1 MKIITLVSIVLISLS
16 LKAQKSYVIQV
27 FSKNQSPILGV
38 NCSSSDGAV
47 IGVSDTNGEIYL
59 TNVNVQK
66 VYMSHISH
74 EEFILYFTDAN
85 IYEVILK
92 RNRANLPEVSVNS
105 HKLPEIV
112 YKSEQFHASDFV
124 FFEDGV
130 LVLTNERNQLFK
142 PDGLKKK
149 VILRDCRIVKLDTN
163 LKEQTSSK
171 LLHEGINLYKDEYGQ
186 CFLQTLKGGFF
197 ITEVNGE
204 IELVAVDE
212 EFDFQTPVPL
222 SLNENGDVKLVNNFD
237 PTFPAFEYYLM
248 KEDSTRLMCSIEDKV
263 LMHTFRA
270 QYRNLI
276 PREKLN
282 AYRMELKS
290 GIEKEV
296 ISGYMTG
303 FHNSILFE
311 PLYAPSFLVCD
322 SIYVFNLIEEKVMV
336 YNLEGALQRE
346 VRTNIDQSRQRS
358 KFQNRI
364 IQDHIT
370 GELYAEY
377 LDGRTG
383 VLRRIEL
390 NSGELG
396 KVKKLTYDYPER
408 VEVYADEVYYLYRP
422 FRTPQKTYLYKENL
436 N

>member
-92 RNRANLPEVSVNS
+92 RNRANLPEASVNS

-204 IELVAVDE
+204 IELVAVGE

>member
-1 MKIITLVSIVLISLS
+1 MKIITLASIVLISLS

-27 FSKNQSPILGV
+27 FSENQSTILGV
-38 NCSSSDGAV
+38 NCSSSDGAL

-59 TNVNVQK
+59 TNVSVQK

-74 EEFILYFTDAN
+74 EEFILYFTDEN

-92 RNRANLPEVSVNS
+92 KKRTKLPEASVRS

-112 YKSEQFHASDFV
+112 YKNEQFHASDFV

-130 LVLTNERNQLFK
+130 LVLTNEKKQLFK
-142 PDGLKKK
+142 PEGSGKK

-163 LKEQTSSK
+163 LTERTSSK
-171 LLHEGINLYKDEYGQ
+171 LLHEGINLHKDEYGQ

-197 ITEVNGE
+197 ITEVDEE
-204 IELVAVDE
+204 IKLVGVGE
-212 EFDFQTPVPL
+212 EFDFKTPVPL
-222 SLNENGDVKLVNNFD
+222 SLNENGDMKLVNNFD

-248 KEDSTRLMCSIEDKV
+248 KEDSLRLLCSIEDKV

-282 AYRMELKS
+282 AYRMELKT
-290 GIEKEV
+290 GIEKEI

-322 SIYVFNLIEEKVMV
+322 SIYVFNLIEEKMMV

-346 VRTNIDQSRQRS
+346 VGTNIDQSRQRS

-364 IQDHIT
+364 IQDDIT
-370 GELYAEY
+370 GELYAQY
-377 LDGRTG
+377 LDGRAG

-396 KVKKLTYDYPER
+396 KVQKLTYDYPER

>member
-346 VRTNIDQSRQRS
+346 VRTNIDPSRQRS

>member
-204 IELVAVDE
+204 IELVAVGE

-346 VRTNIDQSRQRS
+346 VRTNIDPSRQRS

>member
-92 RNRANLPEVSVNS
+92 RNRANLPEASVNS

-346 VRTNIDQSRQRS
+346 VRTNIDPSRQRS

-396 KVKKLTYDYPER
+396 KIKKLTYDYPER

>member
-1 MKIITLVSIVLISLS
+1 MKIITLVSILLISLS
-16 LKAQKSYVIQV
+16 LKAQESYVIQV
-27 FSKNQSPILGV
+27 FSENQSPLVGV
-38 NCSSSDGAV
+38 NCSSSDGAL

-74 EEFILYFTDAN
+74 EEFILYFTGAN
-85 IYEVILK
+85 TYEVILIKK
-92 RNRANLPEVSVNS
+92 RTKLPEASVRS

-112 YKSEQFHASDFV
+112 YKNEQFHASDFV
-124 FFEDGV
+124 FFEDGL
-130 LVLTNERNQLFK
+130 LVLTNEKKQLFK
-142 PDGLKKK
+142 PEGLEKK

-163 LKEQTSSK
+163 LTEETTSK
-171 LLHEGINLYKDEYGQ
+171 LLHDGLNLHKDEYGQ
-186 CFLQTLKGGFF
+186 CFLQTLKGRFF
-197 ITEVNGE
+197 ITDVNEE
-204 IELVAVDE
+204 IELVGVDE
-212 EFDFQTPVPL
+212 GVDFQSPVPL
-222 SLNENGDVKLVNNFD
+222 SLSVNGDIKLVNNFD

-248 KEDSTRLMCSIEDKV
+248 KEDSLRLMCSIEDKL

-282 AYRMELKS
+282 AYRMELKT
-290 GIEKEV
+290 GIDKEI
-296 ISGYMTG
+296 ISGYMNG

-311 PLYAPSFLVCD
+311 PLYAPSFLVHD
-322 SIYVFNLIEEKVMV
+322 SIYVFNLVEEKMMV
-336 YNLEGALQRE
+336 YNIEGALKRE
-346 VRTNIDQSRQRS
+346 VGTNIDPSRQRS

-364 IQDHIT
+364 IQDDIT
-370 GELYAEY
+370 GELYAQY
-377 LDGRTG
+377 LEGRTG

-390 NSGELG
+390 SSGELG
-396 KVKKLTYDYPER
+396 EFQNLTYDYPER

-422 FRTPQKTYLYKENL
+422 FRTPQKTYIYKENL

>member
-204 IELVAVDE
+204 IELVAVGE

>member
-346 VRTNIDQSRQRS
+346 VRTNIDPSRQRS

-370 GELYAEY
+370 GELYAQY